1 LAITRADV
9 MMNHGSCIRIE
20 KDATLRINENSH
32 FDYGYNGE
40 GMIALNSGSSL
51 ILEKNASI
59 EFNSIFSMWE
69 NPWEES
75 PSNIEIYVNPG
86 NKLVFGKY
94 ASIANKSIDNRMKLV
109 IHANGGLVDLSGL
122 SDADL
127 EHVIVVYPTQTSDL
141 EILQCTS
148 LTSDRSIFTAIHSA
162 SEGIAKYLL
171 CDMSGR
177 EIEKGEIK
185 MNSGYNTFHFN
196 LPSSNP
202 DAVILSII
210 QNESRASRKI
220 VLVN

>member
-1 LAITRADV
+1 
-9 MMNHGSCIRIE
+9 
-20 KDATLRINENSH
+20 
-32 FDYGYNGE
+32 
-40 GMIALNSGSSL
+40 
-51 ILEKNASI
+51 
-59 EFNSIFSMWE
+59 
-69 NPWEES
+69 
-75 PSNIEIYVNPG
+75 
-86 NKLVFGKY
+86 
-94 ASIANKSIDNRMKLV
+94 MKLV

-127 EHVIVVYPTQTSDL
+127 EHVIVLYPTQTSDL

-148 LTSDRSIFTAIHSA
+148 LTSDGSIFTAIHSA

-210 QNESRASRKI
+210 QNESRVSRKI